1 MENIGK
7 TYRLDKSSIDEFE
20 KVLNENGYVPMHTET
35 GNRYERSIFLQEL
48 ASKKVLPVGRI
59 IVSEQMEKQLVVASW
74 EKGLSKLL
82 QELKF

>member
-7 TYRLDKSSIDEFE
+7 TYRLGKSSITEFE
-20 KVLNENGYVPMHTET
+20 KILNENGYIPMHTET
-35 GNRYERSIFLQEL
+35 GNRYERSISLQEL
-48 ASKKVLPVGRI
+48 ASKKVLSVGRI
-59 IVSEQMEKQLVVASW
+59 MISEQMEEQLVVASW